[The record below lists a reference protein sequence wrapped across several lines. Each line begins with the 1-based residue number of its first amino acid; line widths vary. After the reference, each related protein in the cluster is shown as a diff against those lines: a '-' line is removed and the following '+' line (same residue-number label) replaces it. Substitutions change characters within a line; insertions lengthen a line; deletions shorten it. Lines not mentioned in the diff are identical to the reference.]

1 VLTCRRL
8 PDSKTGVEHRECLH
22 RFSLLKAST
31 ETDKNGFFQFGGGFL
46 YDYSFKINHFLNFTG
61 KEFFKKW
68 FFHENGVVFY
78 GKGGMAMK
86 QELIELLCKKSF
98 KYSEEP
104 VFKLVSGKMSRFYV
118 NCKPT
123 AMDPRGMYLIGHLVF
138 DAIRG
143 LGVDG
148 VGGLTFGADP
158 VAMATAF
165 VSGLQNEPV
174 SAFSIRKD
182 QKDHGIVKWIE
193 GDLSPGQRVVVIDDV
208 ATTGGST
215 LKAVERAR
223 SEGLIVVKVVVLV
236 DRQEGGME
244 NIRGQVPDVSAI
256 ITRDE
261 LIGAWKKL
269 KRESNF
275 PQ

>member
-1 VLTCRRL
+1 MV
-8 PDSKTGVEHRECLH
+8 
-22 RFSLLKAST
+22 
-31 ETDKNGFFQFGGGFL
+31 
-46 YDYSFKINHFLNFTG
+46 
-61 KEFFKKW
+61 
-68 FFHENGVVFY
+68 
-78 GKGGMAMK
+78 MK

-98 KYSEEP
+98 KYSKEP
-104 VFKLVSGKMSRFYV
+104 VFKLVSGRMSQFYV

-143 LGVDG
+143 LNVDG

-165 VSGLQNEPV
+165 VSGLEQQPV
-174 SAFSIRKD
+174 LAFSIRKEK
-182 QKDHGIVKWIE
+182 KDHGIAKWIE
-193 GDLSPGQRVVVIDDV
+193 GDLFPGQRVVVIDDV

-215 LKAVERAR
+215 LKAIERAR
-223 SEGLIVVKVVVLV
+223 SEGLIVVKAVVLV

-244 NIRGQVPDVSAI
+244 NIRAQVPDATAI

-261 LIGAWKKL
+261 LMGAWQTL
-269 KRESNF
+269 NRE
-275 PQ
+275 